1 MEVEVEDPQRVAQLL
16 SKVPVLRSVGVEQ
29 GQVIIHAPTIRGR
42 DLIHYLAQNNIW
54 PESVRRSEEDLEHIF
69 LRLTDKEAGL

>member
-1 MEVEVEDPQRVAQLL
+1 
-16 SKVPVLRSVGVEQ
+16 
-29 GQVIIHAPTIRGR
+29 VINAPSIKGH
-42 DLIHYLAQNNIW
+42 DLIYYLAQNNIW